1 MKISGAVLCVCE
13 DRDTRP
19 ARVPEQSIRLAL
31 GAGPGRLSRQLVTE
45 TLLLAAA
52 GTLLGLLLASWT
64 GNLLP
69 ALIPKIHA
77 PISAGFQMNNRVLGF
92 TLLTCILAALVSSAA
107 PALLWFRSDVNET
120 LKEGGRGGS
129 QGADSRRLH
138 GVLVVSEVALATLAL
153 VGAGLFLRSFQN
165 ARTIHP
171 GFDQKN
177 VQLVRF
183 YLGSTG
189 FTTRDKQQF
198 AIRLR
203 DRLRSDPGV
212 IGVTYADYPPLGAS
226 AGPYS
231 TIQVEGYGPAPAESM
246 QINRYLVA
254 PGYFG
259 TLRIPLLDG
268 RDFAES
274 DEFDQAPVMIVNES
288 FARRYFHGASPLG
301 HRVRCFGKWLT
312 VIGLA
317 KDSKYFNVTEAPRP
331 HFSLPT
337 GSKPAPTSSSISLSG
352 PRVTRLP

>member
-1 MKISGAVLCVCE
+1 MLRDRKPVGQGGNNGARVAERLIGEDFRGGLCVCE
-13 DRDTRP
+13 DRDTHP
-19 ARVPEQSIRLAL
+19 GRVPEQSIRLAL

-226 AGPYS
+226 AGALFDHSSGGLWASAGRIHANQSVSGCAGLLRHAANS
-231 TIQVEGYGPAPAESM
+231 TSGRSGFRGE
-246 QINRYLVA
+246 R
-254 PGYFG
+254 
-259 TLRIPLLDG
+259 RI
-268 RDFAES
+268 
-274 DEFDQAPVMIVNES
+274 
-288 FARRYFHGASPLG
+288 
-301 HRVRCFGKWLT
+301 
-312 VIGLA
+312 
-317 KDSKYFNVTEAPRP
+317 
-331 HFSLPT
+331 
-337 GSKPAPTSSSISLSG
+337 
-352 PRVTRLP
+352 